1 MSTPKHRRTKFEPE
15 DFSHL
20 REFLR
25 GYLHEDWPD
34 EYASVGEAV
43 EQFWTHTGTTSIA
56 RVADEWE
63 KFQQIA
69 GGQLETTLELL
80 GQLGGAWNPTSQA
93 DLDQMG
99 EALAKYKDRS
109 GRR

>member
-34 EYASVGEAV
+34 EYGSVGE
-43 EQFWTHTGTTSIA
+43 FWTHTGTASIA

-69 GGQLETTLELL
+69 GGQFETTLELL

>member
-1 MSTPKHRRTKFEPE
+1 MSTPKHRSTKFEPA

-34 EYASVGEAV
+34 EYGSVGEAV
-43 EQFWTHTGTTSIA
+43 EQFWTDSGTASIA
-56 RVADEWE
+56 RVADEWRNL
-63 KFQQIA
+63 QQIA

-93 DLDQMG
+93 DLHQMS

-109 GRR
+109 GPT